1 MDDVRDAFAALFS
14 RICGICYD
22 DLSDEERKPFRVYG
36 DEALR
41 VVRDN
46 REILFYAFGLPADSS
61 TTDVAQLLRRHH
73 IAISKALEGEKNSTY
88 TTTFP
93 CPYCGTTLVVTRKTT
108 GRDTPITT
116 TCQCGRRVHF
126 A

>member
-1 MDDVRDAFAALFS
+1 MDDVRDAFAELFCRVS
-14 RICGICYD
+14 GANYD
-22 DLSDEERKPFRVYG
+22 DLSEEERQEYRVYG